1 MFRKL
6 LRALGLIRAEEK
18 PVAVAPAPEP
28 VKAPDN
34 VVAMEAQILALQA
47 KYEKPN
53 HHYPAKTKRRHHKQR
68 LRA

>member
-1 MFRKL
+1 MLRKL

-18 PVAVAPAPEP
+18 PVAVAPAPEQ
-28 VKAPDN
+28 VKAPQP
-34 VVAMEAQILALQA
+34 VAMEAQILALQA

>member
-18 PVAVAPAPEP
+18 PVAVAPEP
-28 VKAPDN
+28 VKAPQP
-34 VVAMEAQILALQA
+34 VVMEAQILALQA

>member
-6 LRALGLIRAEEK
+6 LRALGLIRADEK
-18 PVAVAPAPEP
+18 QVAVAPEP
-28 VKAPDN
+28 VKAPQP
-34 VVAMEAQILALQA
+34 VAMEAQILALQA

>member
-1 MFRKL
+1 MLRKL

-18 PVAVAPAPEP
+18 PAAVAPAPEP
-28 VKAPDN
+28 AKAPEP

-47 KYEKPN
+47 KYEKPQQY
-53 HHYPAKTKRRHHKQR
+53 YPAKNKRRHHKQR